1 MTSTDGIRPLVEPGL
16 TDLGLLVDDLTI
28 TPAGRRRV
36 VRVAVDRAIPTD
48 GDTTEPTAPLTLDD
62 VADATRAIGAAL
74 DDSDAMGA
82 QPYVL
87 EVTSPGVDRP
97 LREPRHY
104 RRNVGRLVT
113 VTPLEG
119 AAVTGR
125 VVRAGADAVTV
136 VVDGT
141 ETTIPYAGVSRAV
154 VQVEFSRPAGA
165 DADEDLADDEDGA
178 QDGELDED
186 LAGAEHD
193 DDADDP
199 EEN

>member
-1 MTSTDGIRPLVEPGL
+1 MTSTDRIRPLVEPGL
-16 TDLGLLVDDLTI
+16 ADLGLLVDDLTI

-36 VRVAVDRAIPTD
+36 VRVAVDRAIRTD
-48 GDTTEPTAPLTLDD
+48 GDTTEPSKPLTLDE
-62 VADATRAIGAAL
+62 VADATRVVGAAL
-74 DDSDAMGA
+74 DESDAMGA

-104 RRNVGRLVT
+104 RRNVGRLVA

-119 AAVTGR
+119 VAVTGR
-125 VVRAGADAVTV
+125 VVRAGAESVTLV
-136 VVDGT
+136 VEGA
-141 ETTIPYAGVSRAV
+141 ETTIPYAEVSRAV
-154 VQVEFSRPAGA
+154 VQVEFTRPAGA
-165 DADEDLADDEDGA
+165 DDDDED
-178 QDGELDED
+178 LDED

-193 DDADDP
+193 DDVDDP